1 MTPRPRRDECGVA
14 STKGQAES
22 NQDAT
27 RLRRNAHS
35 SGTIRAWLVS
45 IVVGTGAFGAAAFA
59 LGDGS
64 ASFCW
69 VVRSRLVPL
78 AFFEVVGCR
87 QGRRRYLAC
96 FAVCPGYAINIALR
110 GSRDGTLEY
119 SVERQREGSRRIGCT
134 THGTTHGTTHRTTDG
149 RSVRVL
155 PALLVEAY
163 GAKLQNDLREL
174 RLLHVV
180 FGLLLKPA
188 SA

>member
-1 MTPRPRRDECGVA
+1 MPRLRRDECEVA

-27 RLRRNAHS
+27 RLRRRAHFP
-35 SGTIRAWLVS
+35 GTIRVWLVS
-45 IVVGTGAFGAAAFA
+45 IVVEIGAFGAAPFA

-69 VVRSRLVPL
+69 VARSRLVPL
-78 AFFEVVGCR
+78 VFFEVAGCR

-96 FAVCPGYAINIALR
+96 FAVCPEYAINIALR
-110 GSRDGTLEY
+110 SSRDGTLEY

-134 THGTTHGTTHRTTDG
+134 THGRTHRTTDG

-163 GAKLQNDLREL
+163 GAKLQDDLREL

-188 SA
+188 SP